1 MSENTP
7 TSVLTFQNRY
17 KTKLNL

>member
-17 KTKLNL
+17 RTKLNL